1 MENGTNI
8 HFTIS
13 SQEFSDDALIY
24 VCMRTLMRVCV
35 YVTFCFKDLK
45 FFSVLKVIFIMDLTM
60 NMNELEAMPK
70 AGAFSSKKKTY

>member
-8 HFTIS
+8 HFTIP

-24 VCMRTLMRVCV
+24 VCMRTLMCVC
-35 YVTFCFKDLK
+35 VTFCFKDLK

>member
-1 MENGTNI
+1 MC
-8 HFTIS
+8 
-13 SQEFSDDALIY
+13 
-24 VCMRTLMRVCV
+24 VC
-35 YVTFCFKDLK
+35 VTFCFKDLK